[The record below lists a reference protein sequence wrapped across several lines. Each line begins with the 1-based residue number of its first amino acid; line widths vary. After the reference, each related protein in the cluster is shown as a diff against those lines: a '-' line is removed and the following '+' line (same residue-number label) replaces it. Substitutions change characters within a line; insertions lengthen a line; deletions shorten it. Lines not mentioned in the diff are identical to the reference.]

1 MAKEK
6 SESTVLRLGYPCN
19 IVREKDGPFRVSG
32 PFGKYEAKGV
42 LKGVRFDEAGESVEL
57 EIVTYPV
64 LGAVR
69 PQFTVSGT
77 VSSDIGNFQF
87 DDGEYRF
94 YKTDKGEW
102 TGVFREG
109 SQNRPFKLGSIDD
122 PESNLR
128 LVLDATPMEEVMQK
142 DIYAKLPQR
151 FSDTGQLTKSCY
163 TVLQRLGY
171 VQRTGKLRTMRIR
184 KLKGVV
190 ST

>member
-1 MAKEK
+1 
-6 SESTVLRLGYPCN
+6 
-19 IVREKDGPFRVSG
+19 
-32 PFGKYEAKGV
+32 
-42 LKGVRFDEAGESVEL
+42 
-57 EIVTYPV
+57 VTYPV

-87 DDGEYRF
+87 DDVEYRF

-109 SQNRPFKLGSIDD
+109 NKNRPFKLDSINDHK
-122 PESNLR
+122 NKKR
-128 LVLDATPMEEVMQK
+128 IKIDATPMEEVMQK

-171 VQRTGKLRTMRIR
+171 VQRTGKLRTM
-184 KLKGVV
+184 
-190 ST
+190 